1 MRYCICIIC
10 FIAGMFQPFLFGQV
24 SLIADPLSGCDSVL
38 VTFGLYPPQAA
49 DTITTISWTF
59 SNGVN
64 VNNELQPVVK
74 FNTPG
79 YFSVTCVINGNTT
92 ITETD
97 MIFVYSGPCD
107 EIIEVPNVFSPNG
120 DGVND
125 YFKIRTNG
133 LNLFAL
139 TVYTRSGVL
148 VYKLESPD
156 LIWDGRTLSGHEM
169 RPGIYYYVIEQTDG
183 GGGIKKTGFV
193 HLIRE

>member
-1 MRYCICIIC
+1 
-10 FIAGMFQPFLFGQV
+10 MFQPFLFGQV

-79 YFSVTCVINGNTT
+79 YFSVTCEINGNTT

-133 LNLFAL
+133 LNLFSL

-148 VYKLESPD
+148 VYKMESPN